1 MAAEKWRERIP
12 YIALGL
18 SLTTLLFQIFVLHA
32 WHTKLS
38 NQMKIILSK
47 V

>member
-1 MAAEKWRERIP
+1 MAEEKWRERIP

-38 NQMKIILSK
+38 GQMKIILSK

>member
-1 MAAEKWRERIP
+1 MAEEKWRERIP

-32 WHTKLS
+32 WHMKLS
-38 NQMKIILSK
+38 DQMKIILSK

>member
-1 MAAEKWRERIP
+1 MAEEKWRERIP

-18 SLTTLLFQIFVLHA
+18 SLTTLMFQIFVLHA

-38 NQMKIILSK
+38 DQMKIILSK

>member
-1 MAAEKWRERIP
+1 MQEEKWRERLP

-18 SLTTLLFQIFVLHA
+18 SITTLLFQIFVLHG
-32 WHTKLS
+32 WHMKLS